1 MRVVVV
7 STSFIPTTMPKC
19 KECKRSFDKPRGL
32 SVHLRAAHGITRT
45 KPKAQ
50 PKGKRPKA
58 KAKRK
63 TAQVSKGGTVDT
75 RVATIQPAA
84 YATHLKAATAAVA
97 QHTGQ
102 SRPVANSTITLQQLA
117 RIILQLLRDSGVASA
132 FWAQAPTSQAFTHQ
146 AAKGGFLAAAA
157 RSVLPAIL
165 QALRYALPKLLAGA
179 VGGAGSAAIQKAIK
193 AATGGT
199 VVDPRTPTE
208 IALATKGP
216 RRPLGW

>member
-1 MRVVVV
+1 MWWSCLQALFLPLCPSV
-7 STSFIPTTMPKC
+7 
-19 KECKRSFDKPRGL
+19 RSASVLLTNHAGSRYICGRHTASPGPNPR
-32 SVHLRAAHGITRT
+32 HNRRAKDQRQRRSANS
-45 KPKAQ
+45 P
-50 PKGKRPKA
+50 
-58 KAKRK
+58 
-63 TAQVSKGGTVDT
+63 VSKGGTVDT